1 MRFLAAILL
10 TFAMIILSASPIVHG
25 KELKAGAEKSD
36 ARELE
41 IGRHKR
47 FLYRAIDELGNSRS
61 FIKQDIRGL
70 EKQVDAIEL
79 FEPKQREDD
88 LRSFEDW
95 FQNYAD
101 WLSGKSAEF
110 EKDLERY
117 YTEDSPGTEWADRYA
132 EMQEIYEEL
141 GRQLASILKSY
152 SKRRETIE
160 EAMLRRKAQLARIG
174 EEEENE
180 DTKDKDKEG
189 SSRRKRDGENK
200 KKEKKEKKKKKRSKK
215 DEHDDAVRRAQLE
228 HEIRNLGDV
237 LNHYAVLIEKGRGM
251 GDWISLKAN
260 DCGPLNDVAYA
271 ITGSRLSTMERSYE
285 KMIGAYERDISAIR
299 RKLEAI
305 DRKRSRVTSVGTLR
319 TLDRMDELS
328 AHYEQ
333 MRSRYEHH
341 AAWLKVQIGAYR
353 AELTEIGNL
362 K

>member
-1 MRFLAAILL
+1 MRSSAASAAILL
-10 TFAMIILSASPIVHG
+10 SFTMTILSLSSVVHG
-25 KELKAGAEKSD
+25 KELKARAEKSD

-41 IGRHKR
+41 ISRHKR
-47 FLYRAIDELGNSRS
+47 FLYRAIDEIGNSLS
-61 FIKQDIRGL
+61 FIKEDIKGL
-70 EKQVDAIEL
+70 DKQIDAIEL
-79 FEPKQREDD
+79 FEPAQREDA

-117 YTEDSPGTEWADRYA
+117 YTEDSPGTEWADRYV

-141 GRQLASILKSY
+141 GRQLFFILKSY
-152 SKRRETIE
+152 SKKRGALEDAI
-160 EAMLRRKAQLARIG
+160 LRKRALLARIG
-174 EEEENE
+174 EDEEEEN
-180 DTKDKDKEG
+180 KDRKGNNRKDRDRGKE
-189 SSRRKRDGENK
+189 E
-200 KKEKKEKKKKKRSKK
+200 KEKKEKKKRSKK

-228 HEIRNLGDV
+228 QEIRSFGDI
-237 LNHYAVLIEKGRGM
+237 LNHYEVLIEKGKGM

-260 DCGPLNDVAYA
+260 DCGPLNDVAHA
-271 ITGSRLSTMERSYE
+271 IAGPRLSTMERSYE
-285 KMIGAYERDISAIR
+285 KIIGAYERDISAIR
-299 RKLEAI
+299 RKREAI
-305 DRKRSRVTSVGTLR
+305 DRKRDRIKTIGTLR

-333 MRSRYEHH
+333 MKSRYEHH

-353 AELTEIGNL
+353 AELTEIWNL